1 MVMQWVRVRVRIR
14 VKVKVTVRVRV
25 TVCVSCTFSEA
36 FVGIA
41 AVGIWSVGIGTCTLN
56 IVHTPI
62 HSGRPKKCVQCAQCE
77 PPLLVLE
84 NGQDHQVVAQCTCHE
99 APTVS
104 PTSPTMCS
112 ISAPASASNKNLL
125 NTQSKLHGIAAVVM
139 LNGEV
144 PSGGQGCRHGFRKS

>member
-1 MVMQWVRVRVRIR
+1 MQWVR
-14 VKVKVTVRVRV
+14 VRVRV
-25 TVCVSCTFSEA
+25 TVCVSCAFSEA

-41 AVGIWSVGIGTCTLN
+41 AVGIGSVGIGTCTLN

-62 HSGRPKKCVQCAQCE
+62 RSGRPKKCAQCAQCAQCE